1 MESLR
6 QRWSVCASPVAR
18 LDTVLLG
25 QQGFQRFAI
34 TRSKPDNIATAI
46 EGDLILGDLD
56 VVDTND
62 QTLVSSGK
70 VERNFLLLQNLVA
83 AFGKDSVNRRI
94 LRNGDVVVAGVVT
107 DKERNKEHQHG
118 GNSAKHNGDTKLTV
132 GHLPSLPEVGWDAST
147 EGCSRTTL
155 AS

>member
-6 QRWSVCASPVAR
+6 QRWTICASPIAR

-25 QQGFQRFAI
+25 QQGVQYLAL
-34 TRSKPDNIATAI
+34 TWGETHNVATAI
-46 EGDLILGDLD
+46 EGDLVFGDFD

-62 QTLVSSGK
+62 QTLISSGE
-70 VERNFLLLQNLVA
+70 VERNFLLLENLVA
-83 AFGKDSVNRRI
+83 AFGKNSVDRRI
-94 LRNGDVVVAGVVT
+94 LRNSDVVVAGVVT
-107 DKERNKEHQHG
+107 YKERNKEHQHG

-132 GHLPSLPEVGWDAST
+132 GHPPSLPEVGWDAST

-155 AS
+155 TS